1 MKKLRLLLAFCALL
15 LGWSNASA
23 NQTLADNGVYYIQ
36 NVETGLFL
44 SRGGAYGAHALAD
57 NYGLAWRLTGTN
69 GSITLQMYDIYSEGF
84 TSGGLG
90 DNSFV
95 DNGSPLSN
103 WTLEGDA
110 NGYTIKTGS
119 TYLTASGNT
128 AGSDVVIDG
137 NGTGNKTWILLSDA
151 EHAAVLA
158 AKTSAQESAIATAAS
173 IDLGGSTLSEILGN
187 TSNWRTSNIPVAA
200 PTSSGVWTYT
210 ENRDQ
215 GGANNYGDYGTEL
228 YNKSGKFT
236 KTISDLENGIYKLT
250 VKSMHRST
258 HNAPCWTVGESFT
271 NHTNSYVLANGYY
284 AQLKDWKSAAEK
296 NGNDYNPNSTGQFK
310 TKVEA
315 GNYATDI
322 YTYVSNGTLDITVSQ
337 EGFWY
342 GEWFAFNGVT
352 LTYYS
357 DKVSDDDATAILAT
371 ATSLEDQEMD
381 AAILSA
387 LSSAKST
394 FNGART
400 IANYNALQTA
410 IDNAQA
416 SADAYALFAPERTK
430 ALALGMDE
438 DDVAAL
444 APNVNN
450 LKVAE
455 YNFVTTTYPYGVE
468 LGEWTSEGTNTS
480 AATFNNEHW
489 SGTTHDYKNQYD
501 GNGQGWNANSWSI
514 NFSQDVLLPAGT
526 YVFKVAGR
534 QASGD
539 QVTTSLV
546 VKKGEEELGSVNDF
560 PRSNNSRGINKSGE
574 TAFEGNNEDFAHNGA
589 GYGWEWRYVKFTLA
603 EEATVNIAINSVAT
617 AIHQWVSFGDYTL
630 QADNDDVVDILA
642 YNVAKASAITVCDDA
657 QYVNVTGSERTALVN
672 AINADP
678 SSDYPAAT
686 TALDEARVAF
696 IGAKTSYDN
705 FVAAKAVEYED
716 NLPYASAT
724 KFAAIATAQEAAD
737 ATSASDAVAKT
748 NAIISAYRKYVESNA
763 LAEGVGGID
772 KTNLISDANFSGVT
786 IVDQTAG
793 AWAFSQPGGNAAILS
808 GESFTDGDGN
818 ASYSYFDYNNDGANN
833 QNLSQTLTALPKGQ
847 YLLTVTARAT
857 SAMDGNYYLSVE
869 FDETSAKEA
878 IPAIGNTG
886 GTFGRGWNDVSVVF
900 NHVSDGDVTI
910 HVYGQNGKAG
920 WSGAT
925 RFRLAKI
932 DKVATIGSTGWT
944 TFASPYALDLSS
956 MTASSGEVAAYYASA
971 TSAESVTV
979 LPIESSAVQAG
990 EGLLLKGTAG
1000 VTITIPVVASG
1011 DAISGNLMVG
1021 CPTATNITSST
1032 PEYGTCY
1039 VLGVESEKAVFQNVK
1054 NYIDGGNTVNIPAGK
1069 AYLNATA
1076 SNGARSMRIV
1086 FGDITGVANVE
1097 AASEAKAKDGK
1108 FIENGKL
1115 VIVKN
1120 GQKFNAAG
1128 QQVK

>member
-1 MKKLRLLLAFCALL
+1 MKKIRLLLAFCALL

-258 HNAPCWTVGESFT
+258 HNAPCWTVGVSFT

-371 ATSLEDQEMD
+371 ATALEDQEMD
-381 AAILSA
+381 AVILSA

-430 ALALGMDE
+430 ALALGMTSE
-438 DDVAAL
+438 AIAAL
-444 APNVNN
+444 APDVNA

-455 YNFVTTTYPYGVE
+455 YNFVTTNYAYGVS
-468 LGEWTSEGTNTS
+468 LGEWTSTGHNTS

-489 SGTTHDYKNQYD
+489 SGTTHSYKNQND
-501 GNGQGWNANSWSI
+501 SNGQGWNAQSWDI
-514 NFSQDVLLPAGT
+514 NFSQNVSLPAGS

-539 QVTTSLV
+539 KVTTSLV
-546 VKKGEEELGSVNDF
+546 VKKGEEVLGTVNDF
-560 PRSNNSRGINKSGE
+560 PRSNNSRGINTSGA
-574 TAFEGNNEDFAHNGA
+574 TDFATGEGHTYANNGN
-589 GYGWEWRYVKFTLA
+589 GFGWEWRYVKFTLA
-603 EEATVNIAINSVAT
+603 DPATVNIAINSVAKDY
-617 AIHQWVSFGDYTL
+617 HQWVSFGDYTL
-630 QADNDDVVDILA
+630 QTNDEENIALMEALVNL
-642 YNVAKASAITVCDDA
+642 NSAITTATLTKVSTNIGTGVF
-657 QYVNVTGSERTALVN
+657 QYNETTNETLWSAYSTAKSNAEAYEFTSSSTAEEVNALATALTTATTNYLNQSLNAPDADKHYKIIVATAEHAKIGN
-672 AINADP
+672 AIVMDRFAEYPVYSDKYVSNNTGFTLNASATPNANLAQACVFTPVDGKANTYYIAMERVEGTVYLTYG
-678 SSDYPAAT
+678 SLNDSKVNWKADQIQATTDANKKGEFKIAAT
-686 TALDEARVAF
+686 TTDNQFNIINTANDNPSNDKIACQPNGNIYTANAAGNAFNFSIAEASQATVDMTIDENVKYATRIFPFTPTLPTGVVAY
-696 IGAKTSYDN
+696 SC
-705 FVAAKAVEYED
+705 
-716 NLPYASAT
+716 ASANGDVLNLGDPVAT
-724 KFAAIATAQEAAD
+724 PAANTPYILYAENGYTGDALTGWGTAPSTD
-737 ATSASDAVAKT
+737 AKKVGLLTGVYANTSAPVGSYVLQNNSKVGFYHVVAEKQPT
-748 NAIISAYRKYVESNA
+748 VGAYRCY
-763 LAEGVGGID
+763 L
-772 KTNLISDANFSGVT
+772 
-786 IVDQTAG
+786 
-793 AWAFSQPGGNAAILS
+793 
-808 GESFTDGDGN
+808 TDGEN
-818 ASYSYFDYNNDGANN
+818 
-833 QNLSQTLTALPKGQ
+833 
-847 YLLTVTARAT
+847 TARA
-857 SAMDGNYYLSVE
+857 A
-869 FDETSAKEA
+869 F
-878 IPAIGNTG
+878 
-886 GTFGRGWNDVSVVF
+886 F
-900 NHVSDGDVTI
+900 
-910 HVYGQNGKAG
+910 
-920 WSGAT
+920 
-925 RFRLAKI
+925 FR
-932 DKVATIGSTGWT
+932 
-944 TFASPYALDLSS
+944 
-956 MTASSGEVAAYYASA
+956 
-971 TSAESVTV
+971 
-979 LPIESSAVQAG
+979 
-990 EGLLLKGTAG
+990 
-1000 VTITIPVVASG
+1000 
-1011 DAISGNLMVG
+1011 
-1021 CPTATNITSST
+1021 
-1032 PEYGTCY
+1032 
-1039 VLGVESEKAVFQNVK
+1039 
-1054 NYIDGGNTVNIPAGK
+1054 
-1069 AYLNATA
+1069 
-1076 SNGARSMRIV
+1076 
-1086 FGDITGVANVE
+1086 GDITGVANVE
-1097 AASEAKAKDGK
+1097 AATEATLKDGK
-1108 FIENGKL
+1108 YLENGKI

-1120 GQKFNAAG
+1120 GVKYNAAG
-1128 QQVK
+1128 AQMK